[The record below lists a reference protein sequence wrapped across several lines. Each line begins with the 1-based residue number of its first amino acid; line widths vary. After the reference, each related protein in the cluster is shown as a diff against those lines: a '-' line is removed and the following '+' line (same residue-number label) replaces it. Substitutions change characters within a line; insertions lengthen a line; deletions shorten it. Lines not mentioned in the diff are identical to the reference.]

1 MGLGAG
7 MAAGLAQAGAHVI
20 INSRKADA
28 CAAVAKKIQSMGCKA
43 TAMAFDV
50 TDEKSVVKAVKKIVK
65 QLGTIDILVN
75 NAGSTRRSPFLE
87 SSTVRTGRAAL
98 SVKRRRDV
106 CRLCKSM
113 LPCPVTQPMSRVH

>member
-28 CAAVAKKIQSMGCKA
+28 CAAVAEKIQSMGCKA

-98 SVKRRRDV
+98 LRSWRLAPIATTAGVRRRTWT
-106 CRLCKSM
+106 SW
-113 LPCPVTQPMSRVH
+113 